1 MRPAMKKYFRK
12 EYILVFLSI
21 AVIFYALILNIF
33 YPETKQTKK
42 YGEKEV
48 SGVKKEFKNASKKF
62 ISDEVVGLSF
72 GYLLGE
78 KSELP
83 AGVEEKM
90 KAVGL
95 AHIIVVSGT
104 HLSIIISASRKIFEK
119 VSRFAALYF
128 SIFLLILYVSL
139 IGWSPSTIR
148 ASFVAILSIVAWFFG
163 REQRVSRTVLLTLA
177 FCLSVNPYFLTNV
190 SFQLSML
197 AYSGVVVIM
206 PKMIRYF
213 YGRDKP
219 GFFGSI
225 ILSSL
230 SAIIACLPI
239 QLYYFGSMNLIAILA
254 NLLILPTVS
263 FAMGLGF
270 LTGLFGL
277 IHFDFLAMGFG
288 GLTEFVLSYHIK
300 VIAFLEDKSEFL
312 FEFQKNNPIFLGLYL
327 VIIVSLTIVSIH
339 ENVKIG
345 KGNAGNHDNSLVGIN
360 KAKNIARKA
369 VEWEEIG
376 DTPRTK
382 RNKQCRE
389 NSGFDNS
396 ENAKDATAT

>member
-21 AVIFYALILNIF
+21 AVILYALILNIF
-33 YPETKQTKK
+33 YPEEKQTKK
-42 YGEKEV
+42 YGKKEV
-48 SGVKKEFKNASKKF
+48 SGIKTEFKNASKKF

-197 AYSGVVVIM
+197 AYSGVVAIM

-277 IHFDFLAMGFG
+277 IHLDFLAMGFG
-288 GLTEFVLSYHIK
+288 GLTEFILSYHIK
-300 VIAFLEDKSEFL
+300 VITFLEDKSEFL
-312 FEFQKNNPIFLGLYL
+312 FEFQKNNPLFLGLYL
-327 VIIVSLTIVSIH
+327 VIIVGLIIISIH
-339 ENVKIG
+339 ENVKVG
-345 KGNAGNHDNSLVGIN
+345 KGNARNHDNSLVGIN
-360 KAKNIARKA
+360 KAKNVARKA
-369 VEWEEIG
+369 VEWEEVG

-396 ENAKDATAT
+396 EDAKDTTAT

>member
-1 MRPAMKKYFRK
+1 MKKYFRK
-12 EYILVFLSI
+12 EYFLVFVSVI
-21 AVIFYALILNIF
+21 IIFYALVLNIF
-33 YPETKQTKK
+33 YPQTKQTKK
-42 YGEKEV
+42 YGNDV
-48 SGVKKEFKNASKKF
+48 SEDGVKVEFKESAKKF
-62 ISDEVVGLSF
+62 ISEDVVGLSF

-78 KSELP
+78 KDELP
-83 AGVEEKM
+83 PGVEAKM

-119 VSRFAALYF
+119 ISRFSAAYF

-148 ASFVAILSIVAWFFG
+148 ASFVAILSIVAWLFG
-163 REQRVSRTVLLTLA
+163 REQKVSRTVIFTLA
-177 FCLSVNPYFLTNV
+177 FCLFINPYFLTNV

-197 AYSGVVVIM
+197 AYSGVVIIM

-219 GFFGSI
+219 GFFGSV

-263 FAMGLGF
+263 VAMGLSF
-270 LTGLFGL
+270 LTGFFGL
-277 IHFDFLAMGFG
+277 VHLDFLAMMAGK
-288 GLTEFVLSYHIK
+288 LAEFILSYHIK
-300 VIAFLEDKSEFL
+300 IISFLEDKSEFL
-312 FEFQKNNPIFLGLYL
+312 FEFQKNNPLFLGLYL
-327 VIIVSLTIVSIH
+327 IIIIVLVIVAIH
-339 ENVKIG
+339 ENVKVR
-345 KGNAGNHDNSLVGIN
+345 KSNASDHDNSLVSIDEV
-360 KAKNIARKA
+360 KDVVRKP
-369 VEWEEIG
+369 VEREEIG
-376 DTPRTK
+376 DAPRAK
-382 RNKQCRE
+382 RNKK
-389 NSGFDNS
+389 S
-396 ENAKDATAT
+396 